1 MSLYLYLVLSH
12 GGCREW
18 KIHSP
23 ESRLQRSPEVGQVR
37 NYISQNAKGSR
48 QLLGITT
55 QARQETD
62 SWQTHLGSGRRDT
75 CLNVEKV
82 LVSEFWNRLC

>member
-1 MSLYLYLVLSH
+1 MVQNALHTV
-12 GGCREW
+12 GPAGACRGW

-48 QLLGITT
+48 QVMEITN
-55 QARQETD
+55 QAREETD
-62 SWQTHLGSGRRDT
+62 K
-75 CLNVEKV
+75 E
-82 LVSEFWNRLC
+82 RLANTFGKWKEGHMFEC